1 MNQLL
6 VGPSI
11 GLEMIAD
18 NAVEKIKYCKG
29 QTKESMAD
37 DMPSALRNLFER
49 EDMRNGI
56 YCAESDE
63 DVERV
68 KTPSVYPSPY
78 PQLILLFFN
87 LGYRFLLRECSTS

>member
-11 GLEMIAD
+11 GLELIAD

-37 DMPSALRNLFER
+37 DMPTALRTLFER

-56 YCAESDE
+56 FCAETDE

-68 KTPSVYPSPY
+68 RKYV
-78 PQLILLFFN
+78 LKDRFN
-87 LGYRFLLRECSTS
+87 LKPSIIVDDLQVKY